1 MDNCVVKLFYIETM
15 VLNINALGDDQ
26 TPNMIRISSV
36 PFVDVGSCGGIAH
49 TVCFWVL
56 IEA

>member
-36 PFVDVGSCGGIAH
+36 PFVDVGSCGGL
-49 TVCFWVL
+49 VG
-56 IEA
+56 